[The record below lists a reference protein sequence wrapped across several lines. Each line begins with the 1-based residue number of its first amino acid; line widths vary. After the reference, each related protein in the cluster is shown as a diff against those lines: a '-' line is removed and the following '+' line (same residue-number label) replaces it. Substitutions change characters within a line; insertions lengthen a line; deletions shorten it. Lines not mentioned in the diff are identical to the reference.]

1 MCPDDFALKF
11 IAIQNRP
18 EKRMRRWNGWG
29 DDATTMA
36 LNPAARVMLVQ
47 RLGPGCP
54 GLDADRADLLKR
66 IPGSRLPTHPMIQTD
81 ATTRLSMAMG
91 ESFADWIRK
100 RFGALPA
107 VPDGVAFVESAEQ
120 VRELLDLAQSR
131 NWVVIP
137 FAGGTSVAG
146 HLDCPVSE
154 RPILSI
160 NLSRMNR
167 LLHLDKTSQLA
178 TFGAGTPGPQ
188 VEAQLRAQG
197 YTLGHFPQS
206 FEYSTV
212 GGWVVTRSSGQ
223 QSLRYGRIEQLFAG
237 GRMETPVGTLTIP
250 TLPAASAGPDLREV
264 VMGSEGRFGV
274 LTEATVRVTPL
285 PESESFH
292 ALFLPNWDAAE
303 AAVRELVQRKLP
315 LSMMRLSNG
324 IETETNLTLAGH
336 ARLIGWMERYLNL
349 RGCGAGKC
357 MLMLGVTADQR
368 TARHALR
375 EARRTLGKYGAVYI
389 GTAMGSKWAV
399 NRFKGPYLRN
409 TLWDAGYSAD
419 TIETAVDWPN
429 VKPLML
435 SMEQTARDV
444 FAPYG
449 QPVHA
454 FTHLSHIYPQGCS
467 IYSQYVWAT
476 APGGFAPNMER
487 WQKLKAAVA
496 ATIAAH
502 GGTVSHQHGVGRDHA
517 THLADE
523 KGPLGM
529 ATLEQ
534 LCQHFDPQRIMNP
547 GKLLQDGGP
556 WAN

>member
-1 MCPDDFALKF
+1 
-11 IAIQNRP
+11 
-18 EKRMRRWNGWG
+18 MRRWNGWG
-29 DDATTMA
+29 DDGTVMD
-36 LNPAARVMLVQ
+36 LNDAARAMMAQ
-47 RLGPGCP
+47 RLGPGHP
-54 GLDADRADLLKR
+54 AGDANRDEMVSR
-66 IPGSRLPTHPMIQTD
+66 IAPSRLLGAHPLIQTD
-81 ATTRLSMAMG
+81 ASTRLTMAMG

-100 RFGALPA
+100 RFGALPP
-107 VPDGVAFVESAEQ
+107 VPDGVAFVESTEQ
-120 VRELLDLAQSR
+120 VRELLDLAHAQ
-131 NWVVIP
+131 NWIVIP

-167 LLHLDKTSQLA
+167 LLHLDKQSQLA
-178 TFGAGTPGPQ
+178 TFGAGTAGPQ
-188 VEAQLRAQG
+188 LEAQLRAHG

-237 GRMETPVGTLTIP
+237 GRMESPVGTLTIP
-250 TLPAASAGPDLREV
+250 TLPASSAGPDLREI

-274 LTEATVRVTPL
+274 LTEVTVRVTPL
-285 PESESFH
+285 PEHESFH
-292 ALFLPNWDAAE
+292 AIFLPHWDAAE
-303 AAVRELVQRKLP
+303 AAVRTLVQRKLP

-336 ARLIGWMERYLNL
+336 ATLIQWLEKYLAL
-349 RGCGAGKC
+349 RGCGTGKC

-375 EARRTLGKYGAVYI
+375 EARRTLQAFGAVYI
-389 GTAMGSKWAV
+389 GTAMGSKWAS

-429 VKPLML
+429 VKALML
-435 SMEQTARDV
+435 AMEQASRDV
-444 FAPYG
+444 FAQYG
-449 QPVHA
+449 ERVHA
-454 FTHLSHIYPQGCS
+454 FTHLSHLYPQGSS
-467 IYSQYVWAT
+467 IYSQFVWAT
-476 APGGFAPNMER
+476 APGGFAPNFER
-487 WQKLKAAVA
+487 WQKLKTAVA
-496 ATIAAH
+496 KTIAAH

-517 THLADE
+517 THLQDE
-523 KGPLGM
+523 KGVLGM
-529 ATLEQ
+529 ATLSQ
-534 LCQHFDPQRIMNP
+534 LRRHFDPKKIMNP
-547 GKLLQDGGP
+547 GKLLQDEGP
-556 WAN
+556 WAQ

>member
-1 MCPDDFALKF
+1 
-11 IAIQNRP
+11 
-18 EKRMRRWNGWG
+18 MRRWNGWG
-29 DDATTMA
+29 DDATSME
-36 LNPAARVMLVQ
+36 LNDGARAMMVA
-47 RLGPGCP
+47 RLGPGLP
-54 GLDADRADLLKR
+54 GRDATRGEILAH
-66 IPGSRLPTHPMIQTD
+66 IPPSRLDGVHALIQTD
-81 ATTRLSMAMG
+81 ASTRWAMALG

-100 RFGALPA
+100 RFGALPP
-107 VPDGVAFVESAEQ
+107 VPDGVAFPESAEQ
-120 VRELLDLAQSR
+120 VRELLDLA
-131 NWVVIP
+131 NKNHWMVIP

-146 HLDCPVSE
+146 HLDCPISE
-154 RPILSI
+154 RPILSM
-160 NLSRMNR
+160 NLSRLNR
-167 LLHLDKTSQLA
+167 LLHLDRPSQLA

-250 TLPAASAGPDLREV
+250 TLPAASAGPDLREL
-264 VMGSEGRFGV
+264 VMGSEGRFGI

-285 PESESFH
+285 PEHESFH
-292 ALFLPNWDAAE
+292 AIFLPSWDTAE
-303 AAVRELVQRKLP
+303 AAVRTLVQRKLP
-315 LSMMRLSNG
+315 LSMLRLSNG

-336 ARLIGWMERYLNL
+336 ARLIGWLERYLAL

-357 MLMLGVTADQR
+357 MLMLGVTGDR
-368 TARHALR
+368 RSARHALK
-375 EARRTLGKYGAVYI
+375 EARRTLGQFGAVYI
-389 GTAMGSKWAV
+389 GPAMGSKWAA

-435 SMEQTARDV
+435 AMEQASRDV
-444 FAPYG
+444 FAQYG
-449 QPVHA
+449 ERVHA
-454 FTHLSHIYPQGCS
+454 FTHLSHLYPQGSS
-467 IYSQYVWAT
+467 IYSQFVWAT
-476 APGGFAPNMER
+476 AAGGFTPNFER
-487 WQKLKAAVA
+487 WQRLKAAVA
-496 ATIAAH
+496 DAIAAH

-517 THLADE
+517 THLQDE

-529 ATLEQ
+529 ATLAE
-534 LCQHFDPQRIMNP
+534 LCRHFDPHKIMNP
-547 GKLLQDGGP
+547 GKLLQDAGP
-556 WAN
+556 WAA